1 VGLARLIRSRQ
12 GVAPGLIMPPRNS
25 SEIRKLW
32 EQAEARSGTGLSFPD
47 YLRLWERFGFNGVE
61 YMIPSGQVGEI
72 IARESIRDPIVMACM
87 TIRIQIF
94 SEVTFAFQAYSAGRP
109 GELSDSPRLQLLREP
124 WPEASTGDLLAR
136 MEMDGQMYGNSY
148 WVTSTEQPNT
158 LTRLEPAR
166 VKILTGDVSDNLT
179 DKAYGQFLVGYAV
192 YDRKQDTVSTFGPD
206 EVVHYRPLP
215 DPEHPYRGMSWL
227 HSLLPDVMSD
237 LALTDYKNAFL
248 TNAATPNLVVS
259 FTDPI
264 GEDAFLAFKNRL
276 DDRHSG
282 AQAGFKTLYV
292 GSGVDV
298 KTIGSNLQEL
308 DLANILEQG
317 EMRICAAAG
326 VPAPIVGVAG
336 GMKGSALNANTYTAT
351 RRRLAD
357 ATIRPLWRAAANS
370 LSVLVPAP
378 PGKRLWYDDRD
389 VAFLQAD
396 LLDAAQVRAA
406 DATTMLTLIN
416 SGYTPESVTLAI
428 ETDDWSVLEH
438 SQLISVQLQA
448 MTYDKAEDAAA
459 ASIKAAL
466 APKPPPLMIGGPP
479 AASSE
484 DSDSGSNQDEDSG
497 GNGEQDNGSGQ

>member
-1 VGLARLIRSRQ
+1 
-12 GVAPGLIMPPRNS
+12 
-25 SEIRKLW
+25 
-32 EQAEARSGTGLSFPD
+32 
-47 YLRLWERFGFNGVE
+47 
-61 YMIPSGQVGEI
+61 
-72 IARESIRDPIVMACM
+72 
-87 TIRIQIF
+87 
-94 SEVTFAFQAYSAGRP
+94 
-109 GELSDSPRLQLLREP
+109 
-124 WPEASTGDLLAR
+124 
-136 MEMDGQMYGNSY
+136 
-148 WVTSTEQPNT
+148 
-158 LTRLEPAR
+158 
-166 VKILTGDVSDNLT
+166 
-179 DKAYGQFLVGYAV
+179 
-192 YDRKQDTVSTFGPD
+192 
-206 EVVHYRPLP
+206 
-215 DPEHPYRGMSWL
+215 
-227 HSLLPDVMSD
+227 
-237 LALTDYKNAFL
+237 
-248 TNAATPNLVVS
+248 
-259 FTDPI
+259 
-264 GEDAFLAFKNRL
+264 
-276 DDRHSG
+276 
-282 AQAGFKTLYV
+282 
-292 GSGVDV
+292 
-298 KTIGSNLQEL
+298 
-308 DLANILEQG
+308 
-317 EMRICAAAG
+317 
-326 VPAPIVGVAG
+326 
-336 GMKGSALNANTYTAT
+336 MKGSALNANTYTAT

-428 ETDDWSVLEH
+428 DTDDWSVLEH